1 MANSIRA
8 CCASLLALAL
18 LAGCDNG
25 SRQSRPASSLPQ
37 LQQGDG
43 RIQWQGWLACADCD
57 GIQTTLLLQRSGDDR
72 TYTLTETYLAAAD
85 GARFVE
91 TGTWRTEADLL
102 RLQGNSGEAR
112 IFAVLADGR
121 LQPRDGRG
129 RPFAPRQDDVLVPL
143 TAQDAP

>member
-1 MANSIRA
+1 MSNSIRA
-8 CCASLLALAL
+8 CGVSLLGLVL

-25 SRQSRPASSLPQ
+25 SRSAPVSSLPQ
-37 LQQGDG
+37 LQYGDG

-57 GIQTTLLLQRSGDDR
+57 GIRTTLLLQRNGDDR
-72 TYTLTETYLAAAD
+72 TYILTETYLASAS

-102 RLQGNSGEAR
+102 RLQGNSGAAR
-112 IFAVLADGR
+112 IFAVLGDGR

-129 RPFAPRQDDVLVPL
+129 RPFAPRQGDVLVPL
-143 TAQDAP
+143 TVQDAP